1 MEHTIAS
8 SLATSLSSPP
18 ASDTSPVI
26 PALNL
31 VAITQKELTRLKWE
45 GGYWKAQYQRAI
57 EREARLKK
65 EIEQKKA
72 LICDLQH
79 RLFGKKSETS
89 TASEGRKGSPA
100 PPVKRPRGQQ
110 KGSPGHGRTPRPDLP
125 VIEEHHGLPGKS
137 CSRCGLPYLP
147 FPGDEETDIVEIEVK
162 AYPPPNLSQTLS

>member
-1 MEHTIAS
+1 MEHTLAS

-31 VAITQKELTRLKWE
+31 MAITQKELTRLKWE

-65 EIEQKKA
+65 EIEQKK
-72 LICDLQH
+72 
-79 RLFGKKSETS
+79 
-89 TASEGRKGSPA
+89 
-100 PPVKRPRGQQ
+100 
-110 KGSPGHGRTPRPDLP
+110 GSPGHGRTPRPDLP
-125 VIEEHHGLPGKS
+125 VIEEHHELPGKS

-162 AYPPPNLSQTLS
+162 AYPPPNLLQTLS